1 MVKGIQIVT
10 HVKQRYY
17 ISIINNDKFAHVI
30 SQKWMVD
37 NDAVLVD
44 NKNIPCRPQ
53 LNQCTKTVKI
63 TLLLSYYDFG
73 T

>member
-1 MVKGIQIVT
+1 MVKGIQVVT

-17 ISIINNDKFAHVI
+17 ISIINNDEFAHVI

-44 NKNIPCRPQ
+44 NKYIPCRPQ
-53 LNQCTKTVKI
+53 LKQCIKNSEKHSFTQ
-63 TLLLSYYDFG
+63 LP
-73 T
+73 